1 MKRALVILT
10 AVISLQTLS
19 GCAVLVGTAIGG
31 GVGAA
36 AGHTIAG
43 MAIGAGVGAIAGDDD

>member
-1 MKRALVILT
+1 MRRGLAILT
-10 AVISLQTLS
+10 VVIALQTMS

-36 AGHTIAG
+36 AGHTVAG
-43 MAIGAGVGAIAGDDD
+43 MAIGAGVGAIVGDDD